1 VADPHSKRK
10 PLLCPKCGSSR
21 LVIQEIHEM
30 WEFAQPKNAMPN
42 FGCSFKKRVLCAEIG
57 CGVEVWPERWVAPD
71 VWPDDPPPK
80 GKEA

>member
-1 VADPHSKRK
+1 
-10 PLLCPKCGSSR
+10 
-21 LVIQEIHEM
+21 M